1 MSDWVRVLLDRL
13 SNFEARM
20 DTRIDELD
28 GKLNRMEATVD
39 RLDRRQEDRKWQP
52 VGHAHLRNLG
62 CLASRDNNV
71 AAPIRQCGRK
81 RGRMLCVM
89 SVSFAG

>member
-39 RLDRRQEDRKWQP
+39 RLDRRQEDRK
-52 VGHAHLRNLG
+52 
-62 CLASRDNNV
+62 C
-71 AAPIRQCGRK
+71 
-81 RGRMLCVM
+81 
-89 SVSFAG
+89 